1 MVATVVIVCFVVL
14 SGFGLFCFIAGW
26 KAGVAKFE
34 KERAEDEARKA
45 ADKRFYEVEK
55 AKIKNGVFENA
66 KNKKNKLSGSSS
78 ARDKFNAVT
87 DSLHNKS

>member
-1 MVATVVIVCFVVL
+1 MVATVVIACFVVL
-14 SGFGLFCFIAGW
+14 SAVALFCFIAGW

-45 ADKRFYEVEK
+45 ADKRFYEAEK

-66 KNKKNKLSGSSS
+66 KNKKNKLSGGNG

-87 DSLHNKS
+87 DSLRNKS

>member
-14 SGFGLFCFIAGW
+14 SAVGLFCFIAGW
-26 KAGVAKFE
+26 KAAKFE

-45 ADKRFYEVEK
+45 ADKRFYETEK

-87 DSLHNKS
+87 DSLRNKS

>member
-14 SGFGLFCFIAGW
+14 SAVGLFCFIAGW

-45 ADKRFYEVEK
+45 ADK
-55 AKIKNGVFENA
+55 
-66 KNKKNKLSGSSS
+66 S
-78 ARDKFNAVT
+78 
-87 DSLHNKS
+87 